1 MTHDE
6 MARELWRKEKDN
18 IARVTYVKSYLKGY
32 DDGKMLCDNTTP
44 VVEVA
49 NHYYCKCCDVIIDRY
64 KANYCY
70 NCGKKLDWNKVERSF
85 SNACTARF
93 YKEER
98 GLERKAF

>member
-6 MARELWRKEKDN
+6 IARELYQKDKDN
-18 IARVTYVKSYLKGY
+18 IA
-32 DDGKMLCDNTTP
+32 P

-49 NHYYCKCCDVIIDRY
+49 NHYYCRCCDVIIDRY

-93 YKEER
+93 YNEE
-98 GLERKAF
+98 